1 MEVYPAYILDKKK
14 GFFLDPRTKLL
25 FMVVIVTLLFV
36 AHDSLPLI
44 CALTGIPLALLMI
57 NSQWKTAAIYGVLF
71 ILAIIATYFRDI
83 VELPPV
89 LNGIIALLIELVVRF
104 FPAFMMGYYIIKST
118 KADEFVTAMERWH
131 ITKKS
136 FDSNCSSFSLCPHYA
151 RGGSLDNRGNENAGN
166 TIRNTKI
173 LAFSRFSVGISA
185 HPSSNLCCQNW
196 R

>member
-44 CALTGIPLALLMI
+44 CALTVIPLALLMI

-89 LNGIIALLIELVVRF
+89 LNGIIALLIELGCAF
-104 FPAFMMGYYIIKST
+104 FSCFHDGVLHHKVNKS
-118 KADEFVTAMERWH
+118 R
-131 ITKKS
+131 
-136 FDSNCSSFSLCPHYA
+136 
-151 RGGSLDNRGNENAGN
+151 
-166 TIRNTKI
+166 
-173 LAFSRFSVGISA
+173 
-185 HPSSNLCCQNW
+185 
-196 R
+196 